1 MTTSSTVRR
10 ILLGASALLLALA
23 AAACSTGSSPAPATV
38 APTTASAA
46 PAASAAGSPAAA
58 GTGVTIKGFAFSPTT
73 LTVSPGT
80 TVVWTNEDSTGH
92 TVTAVD
98 GSFDSKTLDSGAT
111 FSQAFPTAG
120 TFAYHCTIHSS
131 MTGTIL
137 VK

>member
-10 ILLGASALLLALA
+10 ILLGASAFLLALA

-46 PAASAAGSPAAA
+46 PAASAAGSPATA
-58 GTGVTIKGFAFSPTT
+58 GSGVTIKGFTFGPTT

-80 TVVWTNEDSTGH
+80 TVVWMNEDSTGH

-111 FSQAFPTAG
+111 FSQAFPTVG

-131 MTGTIL
+131 MTGTIV